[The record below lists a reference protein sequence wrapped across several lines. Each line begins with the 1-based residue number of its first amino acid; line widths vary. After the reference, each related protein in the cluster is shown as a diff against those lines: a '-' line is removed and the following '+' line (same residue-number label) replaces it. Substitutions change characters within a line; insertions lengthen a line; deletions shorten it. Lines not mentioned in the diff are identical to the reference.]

1 MSRRIERLYNQDL
14 ISLRTAQKFNEIR
27 MELATLNERLNRE
40 KEKCQMYQRL
50 IMNEKDNYRFY
61 DPYDGLSR
69 SEHEK
74 RCADNI
80 SDYRY
85 AIKIVQG
92 EISELRKALKEK
104 NRELDLMNREFDLIP
119 LA

>member
-27 MELATLNERLNRE
+27 MELSTLNERLNRA
-40 KEKCQMYQRL
+40 KEQYQMYQRW
-50 IMNEKDNYRFY
+50 IMIEKDNYRFY

-69 SEHEK
+69 FEHEK
-74 RCADNI
+74 ICVDTI

-92 EISELRKALKEK
+92 KIRELRKALKEK